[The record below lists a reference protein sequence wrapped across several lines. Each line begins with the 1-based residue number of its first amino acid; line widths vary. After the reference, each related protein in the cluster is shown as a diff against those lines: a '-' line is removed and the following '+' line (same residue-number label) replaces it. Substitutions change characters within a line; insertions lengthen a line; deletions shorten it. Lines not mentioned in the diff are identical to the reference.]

1 MIAPRHLRGAGEDD
15 AVDMR
20 VGHEFRPEPPVAHQD
35 MQRGSGDARLV
46 HQRHGLGG
54 DQRSLLGR
62 FGDDGIAA
70 DQRRH
75 DLAGEDRQREVPP
88 PPPPP
93 QGEIATNTPRP
104 RMPNRLLS
112 PVGPGS
118 SCKGP

>member
-1 MIAPRHLRGAGEDD
+1 MIARATSVEPVKTTPSICG
-15 AVDMR
+15 

-75 DLAGEDRQREVPP
+75 ESGR
-88 PPPPP
+88 
-93 QGEIATNTPRP
+93 
-104 RMPNRLLS
+104 
-112 PVGPGS
+112 
-118 SCKGP
+118 